1 MSSPFLLVLIQQGNA
16 QRFALMVAVS
26 RQDFDTLNHQ
36 LNNQA
41 GVDNAWEQEKLEAT
55 RSEMLDAKR
64 AAESPA
70 SSVSMKEQPD
80 GVAVGHV
87 FGYAVLVERTGT
99 RTRERCV
106 RDQSKRARFVGRIL
120 PLR

>member
-41 GVDNAWEQEKLEAT
+41 GVDNAWEQKKLEAT
-55 RSEMLDAKR
+55 RSVPQNPQR
-64 AAESPA
+64 P
-70 SSVSMKEQPD
+70 
-80 GVAVGHV
+80 
-87 FGYAVLVERTGT
+87 VL
-99 RTRERCV
+99 
-106 RDQSKRARFVGRIL
+106 A
-120 PLR
+120 